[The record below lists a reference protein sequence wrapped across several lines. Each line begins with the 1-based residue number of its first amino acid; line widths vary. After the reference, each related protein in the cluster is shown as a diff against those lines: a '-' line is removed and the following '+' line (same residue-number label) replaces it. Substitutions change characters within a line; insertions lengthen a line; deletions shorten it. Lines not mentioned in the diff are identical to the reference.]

1 MSRNVSPN
9 TKIKVF
15 ELYKNGESLF
25 EQFFDE
31 VEQAGN
37 LMSNLAASIRII
49 EDTANLN
56 RRPKSKFRP
65 IEGHKLNCKI
75 YEAKSGIIR
84 VYLFH
89 EERTGRIIVTGGMKG
104 DQDKDIKGVLKL
116 IKEYFDENQ

>member
-1 MSRNVSPN
+1 M
-9 TKIKVF
+9 
-15 ELYKNGESLF
+15 F
-25 EQFFDE
+25 EQFFNE

-37 LMSNLAASIRII
+37 LMSNLAGSIRII

-56 RRPKSKFRP
+56 RRPKNKFRP
-65 IEGHKLNCKI
+65 IEGHRLSCKI

-104 DQDKDIKGVLKL
+104 DQDKDIKGVINL
-116 IKEYFDENQ
+116 IKEYLDENQ